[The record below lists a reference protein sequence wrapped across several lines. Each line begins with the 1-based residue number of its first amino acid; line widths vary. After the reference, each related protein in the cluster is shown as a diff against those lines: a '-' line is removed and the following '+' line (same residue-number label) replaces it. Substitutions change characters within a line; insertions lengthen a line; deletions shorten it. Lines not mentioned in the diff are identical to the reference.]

1 MPKRMIQ
8 NRRSELYRDRDR
20 AASQTGRRFR
30 KIVTEDVRMIKS
42 GQYLAIRAGR
52 KAADNTQAIGNMG
65 HGEGERAKV
74 EECGFCN
81 PKDERIKKTVLRFRT
96 DNMMTVSCS
105 FEPKDM
111 TCSNCVERG
120 RHTVLNG
127 NDGGPVVFVGI
138 DQNFPAVLPSL
149 DQDSCVSIIRVEDGT
164 VREITW
170 AVIDI
175 LSNIRLPDKTTILLG
190 SMSSLAV
197 RGI

>member
-1 MPKRMIQ
+1 M
-8 NRRSELYRDRDR
+8 
-20 AASQTGRRFR
+20 
-30 KIVTEDVRMIKS
+30 
-42 GQYLAIRAGR
+42 
-52 KAADNTQAIGNMG
+52 
-65 HGEGERAKV
+65 
-74 EECGFCN
+74 
-81 PKDERIKKTVLRFRT
+81 
-96 DNMMTVSCS
+96 
-105 FEPKDM
+105 
-111 TCSNCVERG
+111 
-120 RHTVLNG
+120 LNG

-138 DQNFPAVLPSL
+138 DQTFLAVLPSL